1 VTVTA
6 GDLKQFNEVRGG
18 SSYLSQNDLRLHFGL
33 AKRGL
38 VNLVEVAW
46 PSGAKETYRNLP
58 ADYIYTI
65 VEGSGVERKLPFT
78 RETSQTPAAAN
89 LE

>member
-1 VTVTA
+1 
-6 GDLKQFNEVRGG
+6 VRGG

-33 AKRGL
+33 DNRGL

-65 VEGSGVERKLPFT
+65 VEGSGVERKLPFHA
-78 RETSQTPAAAN
+78 RDIANTSGSEP
-89 LE
+89 